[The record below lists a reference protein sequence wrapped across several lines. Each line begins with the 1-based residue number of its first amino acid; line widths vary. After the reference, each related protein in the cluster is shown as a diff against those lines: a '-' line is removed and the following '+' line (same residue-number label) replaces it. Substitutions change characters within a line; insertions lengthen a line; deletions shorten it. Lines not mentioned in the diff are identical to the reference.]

1 MNEKEMKARKRQ
13 RKVNKKKFLTT
24 LYSKRIKD
32 LLTTHKLKQ
41 YQLAKIIGVADVTI
55 SLWRQKKS
63 APQPAFRDIID
74 ELHNNGFNPRTYEEV
89 INPKKHRTIRMK
101 TPNVDIIYYA
111 SLVTLLIVSLSAI
124 YFWR

>member
-1 MNEKEMKARKRQ
+1 MDEKEMKARKKQ
-13 RKVNKKKFLTT
+13 RKANKKKFLTT

-41 YQLAKIIGVADVTI
+41 YQLAKIIGVTDVTI
-55 SLWRQKKS
+55 SMWRQKKS

-74 ELHNNGFNPRTYEEV
+74 ELHNNGFNPLNYEEV
-89 INPKKHRTIRMK
+89 FNPKKKRTIRIK
-101 TPNVDIIYYA
+101 TTKVDIIYYV

>member
-1 MNEKEMKARKRQ
+1 MDEKEMKARKRQ
-13 RKVNKKKFLTT
+13 RKANKKKFLTT

-55 SLWRQKKS
+55 SLWRQKKA
-63 APQPAFRDIID
+63 APRPAFRDIID
-74 ELHNNGFNPRTYEEV
+74 ELHNNGFNPLNYEEV
-89 INPKKHRTIRMK
+89 FNPKKKK
-101 TPNVDIIYYA
+101 TVAITTNKVDIIYYA
-111 SLVTLLIVSLSAI
+111 SLITLLIVSLSAI

>member
-1 MNEKEMKARKRQ
+1 MDEKEMKARKKQ

-41 YQLAKIIGVADVTI
+41 YQLAKIIGVTDVTI
-55 SLWRQKKS
+55 SMWRQKKS

-74 ELHNNGFNPRTYEEV
+74 ELHNNGFNPLNYEEV
-89 INPKKHRTIRMK
+89 FNPKKKRIIRIK
-101 TPNVDIIYYA
+101 TTKVDIIYYA
-111 SLVTLLIVSLSAI
+111 SLITLLIVSLSAI